1 MDVHLGWWVVPVAVT
16 VLVFGLAWWKRPRIH
31 DGGYMPD
38 IAGRL
43 LAVSMWMTAL
53 AVSLSAWLV
62 WAVVR

>member
-1 MDVHLGWWVVPVAVT
+1 MDVHLGWWVVPAAVT

-31 DGGYMPD
+31 DGFMMD

-43 LAVSMWMTAL
+43 LATSMWMTAL